1 MSNITEEIKSRLDI
15 VEVLSEYI
23 ELKKAGANFKACCPF
38 HQEKTASFVVSP
50 ERQIWHCFG
59 CGAGSDIFGFVMKI
73 EGIEFPEALRI
84 LAKKANVNLTN
95 QNFNLTSARTNL
107 LDITRLAAM
116 FYQQNLLDS
125 TAGQTARD
133 YLKKRQVSDEIIK
146 RFQLGYALD
155 SWDNLLK
162 FLIKKGISE
171 KDIALAGLIIKKTT
185 SNASTSDY
193 YDRFRGRLMFPI
205 ADAYGNAVGFTGRVL
220 PSEETNAK
228 KETAK
233 YVNTPE
239 TSIYHKGRI
248 LYGLDQ
254 AKETIRKNNYVII
267 VEGNMD
273 VLASHQAGI
282 HNVVASSG
290 TALTME
296 QINLLKRYTKNLI
309 LSFDVDLA
317 GQTATRRGI
326 DIALQAGTNVK
337 IITLLAGKDPDDCVR
352 IDPELWHQSIKKSKP
367 LMEYYFD
374 FIFNNLS
381 TDRIFEQKKVEENIF
396 SLLSQFNSKIEQDYW
411 LKKMSERMNIS
422 EQALLDDF
430 QQFLFSLKQPNNRE
444 IDEQTDNNQVI
455 KKSRIEMAG
464 EELIGFLLKYPAQ
477 IDKWLSQ
484 ISPDLFSGRLSGL
497 VKEIK
502 LYYDKSN
509 SFNYRQFYQKIKLTH
524 SSFAE
529 YSDVLT
535 LWIEN
540 NFFDLTPAEIDK
552 AIKQSWL
559 FLKEQNIITQSKNI
573 ALKIKIAEQE
583 TNQKKIEQLS
593 KQFNELTE
601 ELKNIN
607 QNN

>member
-273 VLASHQAGI
+273 VLAFHHAGI
-282 HNVVASSG
+282 HNVVA
-290 TALTME
+290 
-296 QINLLKRYTKNLI
+296 
-309 LSFDVDLA
+309 
-317 GQTATRRGI
+317 
-326 DIALQAGTNVK
+326 
-337 IITLLAGKDPDDCVR
+337 
-352 IDPELWHQSIKKSKP
+352 
-367 LMEYYFD
+367 
-374 FIFNNLS
+374 
-381 TDRIFEQKKVEENIF
+381 
-396 SLLSQFNSKIEQDYW
+396 
-411 LKKMSERMNIS
+411 
-422 EQALLDDF
+422 
-430 QQFLFSLKQPNNRE
+430 
-444 IDEQTDNNQVI
+444 
-455 KKSRIEMAG
+455 
-464 EELIGFLLKYPAQ
+464 
-477 IDKWLSQ
+477 
-484 ISPDLFSGRLSGL
+484 
-497 VKEIK
+497 
-502 LYYDKSN
+502 
-509 SFNYRQFYQKIKLTH
+509 
-524 SSFAE
+524 
-529 YSDVLT
+529 
-535 LWIEN
+535 
-540 NFFDLTPAEIDK
+540 
-552 AIKQSWL
+552 
-559 FLKEQNIITQSKNI
+559 
-573 ALKIKIAEQE
+573 
-583 TNQKKIEQLS
+583 
-593 KQFNELTE
+593 
-601 ELKNIN
+601 
-607 QNN
+607 